1 MSSKHIQY
9 YLVLCG
15 FRFFWI
21 GLDLNTPNLVSW
33 SAKRQPILSCS
44 SAEAEY
50 HGDDNVVAE
59 SCWLQNLLLK
69 L

>member
-1 MSSKHIQY
+1 MRFSVF
-9 YLVLCG
+9 LDRFAVLI
-15 FRFFWI
+15 WI